1 MVERARMGELCVEW
15 DVAVLGAGAAG
26 LLSAARL
33 AERGLRTLLLE
44 KNRRPGVKILMSGGT
59 RCNLTHDTTARG
71 IAEAY
76 GAQGAFLRAPLAALS
91 PAELVALFH
100 AEGVATQV
108 EPGGKIFPQS
118 NRAADVLA
126 ALLARLQRTTCRLET
141 EVTVTGLRP
150 VPTGW
155 EVQTTTGPVGARQV
169 LVSVGGASYPGSG
182 TTGDGYAWLRELGH
196 TIVAPRPAL
205 VPLLSEAG
213 WVRELA
219 GVTLERVGVAL
230 KTAGGKTAGGE
241 SGTGRRE
248 RRLAPSRCGW
258 PAGGFLFTH
267 RGISGPAVLNLSRE
281 YTALPEGEPAEV
293 LCNFLPDLD
302 EGELRELLRQR
313 IEGGG
318 ARPVQRLLEGLLPQR
333 VADTVCRLAG
343 IAEATRIAEL
353 PKRARD
359 ALVTQLRQCALPVR
373 GTAGMAKAEVTA
385 GGVALD
391 EVDSRTMAS
400 RRCPGLFLA
409 GEILDLDGPIGGYN
423 FQAAFSTGWLAAER
437 MEATAAT

>member
-1 MVERARMGELCVEW
+1 MGELRGEW

-59 RCNLTHDTTARG
+59 RCNLTHDTTPRG

-76 GAQGAFLRAPLAALS
+76 GAQGAFLRAPLAALGPS
-91 PAELVALFH
+91 ELVALFH

-108 EPGGKIFPQS
+108 EPGGKVFPQS

-126 ALLARLQRTTCRLET
+126 ALLRRVQRTTCRLET

-150 VPTGW
+150 VATGW
-155 EVQTTTGPVGARQV
+155 EVQTATGPVAARQV

-182 TTGDGYAWLRELGH
+182 TTGDGYGWLRGLGH
-196 TIVAPRPAL
+196 TIVSPRPAL

-213 WVRELA
+213 WVRDLA

-230 KTAGGKTAGGE
+230 KTAGGA
-241 SGTGRRE
+241 SGSGRRE

-281 YTALPEGEPAEV
+281 YTALPNDEPAEV
-293 LCNFLPDLD
+293 LCNFLPDLE

-313 IEGGG
+313 MEGGG
-318 ARPVQRLLEGLLPQR
+318 ARPVQRLLEGLL
-333 VADTVCRLAG
+333 
-343 IAEATRIAEL
+343 
-353 PKRARD
+353 
-359 ALVTQLRQCALPVR
+359 
-373 GTAGMAKAEVTA
+373 
-385 GGVALD
+385 
-391 EVDSRTMAS
+391 
-400 RRCPGLFLA
+400 
-409 GEILDLDGPIGGYN
+409 
-423 FQAAFSTGWLAAER
+423 
-437 MEATAAT
+437 

>member
-1 MVERARMGELCVEW
+1 MGELRGEW

-59 RCNLTHDTTARG
+59 RCNLTHDTTPRG

-76 GAQGAFLRAPLAALS
+76 GAQGAFLRAPLAALGPS
-91 PAELVALFH
+91 ELVALFH

-108 EPGGKIFPQS
+108 EPGGKVFPQS

-126 ALLARLQRTTCRLET
+126 ALLRRVQRTTCRLET

-150 VPTGW
+150 VATGW
-155 EVQTTTGPVGARQV
+155 EVQTATGPVAARQV

-182 TTGDGYAWLRELGH
+182 TTGDGYGWLRGLGH
-196 TIVAPRPAL
+196 TIVSPRPAL

-213 WVRELA
+213 WVRALA

-230 KTAGGKTAGGE
+230 QTARGA
-241 SGTGRRE
+241 SGSGRRE

-281 YTALPEGEPAEV
+281 YTALPNDEPAEV
-293 LCNFLPDLD
+293 LCNFLPDLE

-313 IEGGG
+313 MEGGG
-318 ARPVQRLLEGLLPQR
+318 ARPAQRLLEGLLPQR
-333 VADTVCRLAG
+333 VADTLCQLAG
-343 IAEATRIAEL
+343 IVETTRIAEL
-353 PKRARD
+353 PKRSRD
-359 ALVTQLRQCALPVR
+359 ALLTQLRQCALPVR

-400 RRCPGLFLA
+400 RRCPGLYLA
-409 GEILDLDGPIGGYN
+409 GEILDLDGPIGGDN

-437 MEATAAT
+437 MEAHANP